1 MLHVCL
7 PGFCGAKKKNNNTK
21 HGVQGTNEIA
31 FKVFLY
37 VARLTDWIP
46 TTFLPACL
54 VLNSQKI
61 ALLKCC
67 TLLVASSIPWMVRTY
82 LHTWVCRRRICKCE
96 PILLENILCWYSGGL
111 AIHMCKLLLEHI
123 CSMMIWFRCV
133 GWSMISY
140 GWKFVIGILRHSFI
154 IYQLGLPSLLG
165 LNFRNLLVCTS
176 SKLYHDYAC
185 LGL

>member
-21 HGVQGTNEIA
+21 QGTTEIA
-31 FKVFLY
+31 YKVSLY
-37 VARLTDWIP
+37 VARPTDWKP

-54 VLNSQKI
+54 PGVKFTKNCAPEMLYVVSCQFH
-61 ALLKCC
+61 
-67 TLLVASSIPWMVRTY
+67 SMDGTY
-82 LHTWVCRRRICKCE
+82 VHTWVCRRRICKCE
-96 PILLENILCWYSGGL
+96 PILLKNILCWYSGGL

-123 CSMMIWFRCV
+123 CSVMIWFRCV

-140 GWKFVIGILRHSFI
+140 VWKFVIGILRHSFI

-165 LNFRNLLVCTS
+165 PNFRNLLVRTS
-176 SKLYHDYAC
+176 SNL
-185 LGL
+185 